1 MSHRRLRCR
10 SFILSLG
17 WCVIA
22 SLSSAAENTALK
34 IHHVLP
40 KDAIQAILKPMFVP
54 ASEAQV
60 EDEAPMIGVVLNGEA
75 HAYSAVLLN
84 SQEIV
89 NDVVGGEKIAT
100 TW

>member
-1 MSHRRLRCR
+1 MSHDRLLYR
-10 SFILSLG
+10 SLLLSLM
-17 WCVIA
+17 WCLIA
-22 SLSSAAENTALK
+22 SLSSASEPSDFQ
-34 IHHVLP
+34 IHDVLP
-40 KDAIQAILKPMFVP
+40 KDAIRAILNPTFVP

-60 EDEAPMIGVVLNGEA
+60 EDESAMIGVVLNGEA